1 MSKNNTQEDIKFSLN
16 NVRELEFNY
25 RDPHTHFQNFKPEN
39 YSFEFGL
46 QVNYRWN
53 MEKELFGV
61 VLDFLYK
68 AKTGEKDEAES
79 ILKFS
84 TLTEY
89 KVENLDKIF
98 TPRGKNDFDMEE
110 KWETSFVSIAISTG
124 RGMLIARSGGTIL
137 QPLVFPLIDPAQVIL
152 SRKISRDKK

>member
-1 MSKNNTQEDIKFSLN
+1 MNKDNTQDAIKFSLN

-25 RDPHTHFQNFKPEN
+25 INPYTHFKDFKPEN

-46 QVNYRWN
+46 QANYRWN
-53 MEKELFGV
+53 LEKNLFGV

-68 AKTGEKDEAES
+68 ARTAEEEDLIS

-89 KVENLDKIF
+89 RVENLDRIF
-98 TPRGKNDFDMEE
+98 TPRGKDDFDMDE
-110 KWETSFVSIAISTG
+110 KWETNFVSIAISTG
-124 RGMLIARSGGTIL
+124 RGMLITRAGGTVL
-137 QPLVFPLIDPAQVIL
+137 HPLIFPLIDPSQVIL
-152 SRKISRDKK
+152 SRKISGSKE

>member
-1 MSKNNTQEDIKFSLN
+1 MSNNNTQTEIKFFLN
-16 NVRELEFNY
+16 SVRELEFNY
-25 RDPHTHFQNFKPEN
+25 RNPYTRFKDFQPEN

-53 MEKELFGV
+53 MKKELFGV

-68 AKTGEKDEAES
+68 AKTGEKKEGES
-79 ILKFS
+79 IVKFS
-84 TLTEY
+84 MLTEY

-98 TPRGKNDFDMEE
+98 IPRGKNDFDMEE

-124 RGMLIARSGGTIL
+124 RGMLIARSGGTIFH
-137 QPLVFPLIDPAQVIL
+137 PLIFPLIDPSQVIL
-152 SRKISRDKK
+152 SRKDSSSKK